1 MTSISIP
8 REGFFGRESGEFDPT
23 AASPTAS
30 HEPHT
35 GRTPTA
41 WASSRDDESQSATF
55 RALAWSQEDDSADE
69 YLPWIGEEYTVSE
82 EYTASEVDS
91 HEAVQFAEDAAGS
104 VSAPRLSRSALL
116 YGIVAGF
123 AAAAVGGLLL
133 TVVNADITPPTT
145 SPTVIQR
152 AENVMV
158 SPPNGES
165 AHQAGTIR
173 PFAPAPT
180 NAVASSARPV
190 PPAATSAPSAPARP
204 PASQLPSA
212 PQASAPEVAAPEV
225 TTPQV
230 KPPVLV
236 VPPELAPVITSPI
249 VSVPEVTPQPVP
261 HPVGPIVIH
270 VPTTTDSIQL
280 PTPSGP
286 IYVPT
291 VSDPAVSAPAALAA
305 PNPAISLKPG
315 VTVPVIIPTL
325 STGAGQ

>member
-8 REGFFGRESGEFDPT
+8 REGFIGRESEEFDPT

-41 WASSRDDESQSATF
+41 WATSRDDESQSATF

-82 EYTASEVDS
+82 VDS
-91 HEAVQFAEDAAGS
+91 RQAVQFAEEAAGS
-104 VSAPRLSRSALL
+104 VSAPRFSRSALL

-123 AAAAVGGLLL
+123 AAASVGGLLL
-133 TVVNADITPPTT
+133 TVVNADIAPPTT
-145 SPTVIQR
+145 SPTVIQP
-152 AENVMV
+152 AENVVV
-158 SPPNGES
+158 SQPNGES
-165 AHQAGTIR
+165 AHQAGPIR

-180 NAVASSARPV
+180 NAVASSTRPV
-190 PPAATSAPSAPARP
+190 LPAAISAPSAPALP

-212 PQASAPEVAAPEV
+212 PQASAPEVTAPEV

-230 KPPVLV
+230 KPQVLV
-236 VPPELAPVITSPI
+236 VPPELPPLVTSPI

-270 VPTTTDSIQL
+270 VPAVSDPTHL

-286 IYVPT
+286 IHMPT
-291 VSDPAVSAPAALAA
+291 VFDPAIPEPAAPAAS
-305 PNPAISLKPG
+305 NPGISLTPG
-315 VTVPVIIPTL
+315 VTIPVVIPTL

>member
-1 MTSISIP
+1 MTSFSIP
-8 REGFFGRESGEFDPT
+8 RET
-23 AASPTAS
+23 AAIRTAA
-30 HEPHT
+30 HEPLT

-41 WASSRDDESQSATF
+41 WARSRDDESQSATF
-55 RALAWSQEDDSADE
+55 RALAWSQEDDYADE

-82 EYTASEVDS
+82 VDS
-91 HEAVQFAEDAAGS
+91 RQAVQSAEDAAGS

-145 SPTVIQR
+145 SPTAIQR

-173 PFAPAPT
+173 PFAPAPA

-190 PPAATSAPSAPARP
+190 PPAAISAPSAPARP

-212 PQASAPEVAAPEV
+212 PQASAPEVAVPEV

-261 HPVGPIVIH
+261 HPVGPIVID
-270 VPTTTDSIQL
+270 VPTVSDPTHR

-286 IYVPT
+286 IHVPT
-291 VSDPAVSAPAALAA
+291 VSD
-305 PNPAISLKPG
+305 PAISLKPG
-315 VTVPVIIPTL
+315 VTIPVVIPTL
-325 STGAGQ
+325 STGASQ

>member
-8 REGFFGRESGEFDPT
+8 RDGFIGRESGEFDPT
-23 AASPTAS
+23 AASPTARR
-30 HEPHT
+30 ECLT

-41 WASSRDDESQSATF
+41 WATSRDDESQSATF

-69 YLPWIGEEYTVSE
+69 YLPWIGEEYSV
-82 EYTASEVDS
+82 SEVDS
-91 HEAVQFAEDAAGS
+91 RQAVQFAEDAAGS
-104 VSAPRLSRSALL
+104 VSAPRFSRSALL

-123 AAAAVGGLLL
+123 AAASVGGLLL
-133 TVVNADITPPTT
+133 TVVNADIAPPTT
-145 SPTVIQR
+145 SPTVIQP
-152 AENVMV
+152 AENVVV
-158 SPPNGES
+158 SQPNGES
-165 AHQAGTIR
+165 AHQAGPIR

-190 PPAATSAPSAPARP
+190 LPAAISAPSAPALP

-212 PQASAPEVAAPEV
+212 PQASAPGVAAPEVAAPEVAAPEV

-236 VPPELAPVITSPI
+236 APPQLPPVVTSPI

-270 VPTTTDSIQL
+270 VPTATDSIQL
-280 PTPSGP
+280 PIPSH
-286 IYVPT
+286 VPT
-291 VSDPAVSAPAALAA
+291 VSD
-305 PNPAISLKPG
+305 PAISLKPG
-315 VTVPVIIPTL
+315 VTVPVVIPTL
-325 STGAGQ
+325 SAGAGQ

>member
-8 REGFFGRESGEFDPT
+8 REGFFGRESEEFDAT

-41 WASSRDDESQSATF
+41 WATSRDDESQSATF
-55 RALAWSQEDDSADE
+55 RALAWSQEDDAADE
-69 YLPWIGEEYTVSE
+69 YLPWIGEEYTVSK

-104 VSAPRLSRSALL
+104 VSAPRFSRSALL
-116 YGIVAGF
+116 YGIIAGF
-123 AAAAVGGLLL
+123 AAASVGGLLL
-133 TVVNADITPPTT
+133 TVVNADIAPPTT
-145 SPTVIQR
+145 SPTVIQP
-152 AENVMV
+152 AENVVV
-158 SPPNGES
+158 SQPNGES
-165 AHQAGTIR
+165 AHQAGPIR

-180 NAVASSARPV
+180 NAVASSTRPV
-190 PPAATSAPSAPARP
+190 PPAAISAPSAPALP

-212 PQASAPEVAAPEV
+212 PQASAPEVTAPEV

-230 KPPVLV
+230 KPQVLV
-236 VPPELAPVITSPI
+236 VPPELPPVVTSPI

-270 VPTTTDSIQL
+270 VPAVSDPTHL

-286 IYVPT
+286 IHMPT
-291 VSDPAVSAPAALAA
+291 VFDPAIPEPAAPAAS
-305 PNPAISLKPG
+305 NPGISLKPG
-315 VTVPVIIPTL
+315 VTIPVVIPTL

>member
-8 REGFFGRESGEFDPT
+8 REGFIGRESGEFDPT
-23 AASPTAS
+23 AASPTARR
-30 HEPHT
+30 ECLT

-41 WASSRDDESQSATF
+41 WATSRDDESQSATF

-82 EYTASEVDS
+82 VDS
-91 HEAVQFAEDAAGS
+91 RQAVQFTEEAAGS
-104 VSAPRLSRSALL
+104 VSAPRFSRSALL

-123 AAAAVGGLLL
+123 AAASVGGLLL
-133 TVVNADITPPTT
+133 TVVNADIAPPTT
-145 SPTVIQR
+145 SPTVIQP
-152 AENVMV
+152 AENVLV
-158 SPPNGES
+158 TQPNGES
-165 AHQAGTIR
+165 AHQADTIR

-190 PPAATSAPSAPARP
+190 PPAANSVPSAPARP

-230 KPPVLV
+230 KPQVLV
-236 VPPELAPVITSPI
+236 VPPELPPVVTSPI

-270 VPTTTDSIQL
+270 VPAVSDPTHL

-286 IYVPT
+286 IHMPT
-291 VSDPAVSAPAALAA
+291 VFDPAIPEPAAPAAS
-305 PNPAISLKPG
+305 NPGISLKPG
-315 VTVPVIIPTL
+315 VTIPVVIPTL